1 MKYILLILLVLILHK
16 MFKRNNIEKL
26 TQDNGSTSS
35 NFSEKSSL
43 PQTIFPANTGGPQVI
58 YKEEDWSEIMENIN
72 TNTNNGTEN
81 LDFLRNNNGRKNT
94 HIYLGNKDD
103 KLMNYS
109 VYADER
115 STIGINS
122 YTKDES
128 KLNEQKN
135 ILINE
140 ISTLIPNIKCSN
152 NKDPYA
158 EDTCNDDELELD
170 EPSNIKL
177 EYQNKPLNS
186 LDPNDTNNY
195 CNKNI
200 LKCGCNPFLDTC
212 EGQDADR
219 NDRTVYSDICKFH
232 YQEIKV

>member
-16 MFKRNNIEKL
+16 MFKKNNIEKL
-26 TQDNGSTSS
+26 TEDNGTISS
-35 NFSEKSSL
+35 NFSENSSL
-43 PQTIFPANTGGPQVI
+43 PQTIFPANTGGPGML
-58 YKEEDWSEIMENIN
+58 YKEEDWSEIIENIN
-72 TNTNNGTEN
+72 TNTNYGTEN
-81 LDFLRNNNGRKNT
+81 LDFLRNSNDRKNT

-115 STIGINS
+115 SAIGINS

-152 NKDPYA
+152 DKDPYA

-232 YQEIKV
+232 YEEIEV